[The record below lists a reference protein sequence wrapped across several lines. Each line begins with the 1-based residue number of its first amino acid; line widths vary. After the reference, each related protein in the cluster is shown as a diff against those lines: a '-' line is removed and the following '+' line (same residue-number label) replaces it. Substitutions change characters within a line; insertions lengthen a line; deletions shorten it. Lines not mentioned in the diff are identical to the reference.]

1 MPTLVVGMFD
11 VWSFSCPRQA
21 WTWHPSKYNFSME

>member
-11 VWSFSCPRQA
+11 HARKTSGVAKQA
-21 WTWHPSKYNFSME
+21 WPWHPLT